1 MKDIWDQDE
10 FKNEEKR
17 LQKTDIKSL
26 FALPV
31 LVWKIS
37 VSEVVL
43 FRFSRRI
50 YIFHFPHITPLH
62 GFSTSSPF
70 FVLISSTNIDVP
82 ESPDFPPGRYLTV
95 SSKR

>member
-31 LVWKIS
+31 LV
-37 VSEVVL
+37 
-43 FRFSRRI
+43 
-50 YIFHFPHITPLH
+50 
-62 GFSTSSPF
+62 
-70 FVLISSTNIDVP
+70 
-82 ESPDFPPGRYLTV
+82 
-95 SSKR
+95 